1 MVTSRK
7 KEEDGGME
15 TFYFEVPRIERKEEA
30 IAYIREFYEFGSAI
44 NGTGSLN
51 RFLDDYEG
59 WLDKLRADEN
69 RAVIEKGVPSRT
81 FFLVRSSDRRIV
93 GTINIRLALNERLK
107 KYGGHI
113 GYSIRPVERGKG
125 YNRINL
131 YLGLKVC
138 QKYGIR
144 KALLDADTD
153 NPASWRTMEALGG
166 VKIEEYF
173 DDENA
178 HCMIRKYEIDV
189 NKSIVDYSSVYE
201 PMAEGSGGISQVL

>member
-15 TFYFEVPRIERKEEA
+15 TLYFEVPRIERKEEA

-69 RAVIEKGVPSRT
+69 RAVSEKGVPSRT

-138 QKYGIR
+138 QKY
-144 KALLDADTD
+144 
-153 NPASWRTMEALGG
+153 
-166 VKIEEYF
+166 
-173 DDENA
+173 
-178 HCMIRKYEIDV
+178 EIDV